1 MLLFEIEALF
11 KILSKEGT
19 IDDFLES
26 YKETTRKEVND
37 FLEGVVE
44 AMEKK
49 YGRKKEVDI

>member
-1 MLLFEIEALF
+1 MLLFEIEDLF

-26 YKETTRKEVND
+26 HRETTRKEVSD

-49 YGRKKEVDI
+49 FGRKKEIDI